1 MALLRGECGMT
12 EKFKPSCVRDRNV
25 ILDDIAY
32 AEMLLKKNPNNEE
45 LKRAIKECED
55 ELSYTKPS
63 LFERIFKR

>member
-1 MALLRGECGMT
+1 MS
-12 EKFKPSCVRDRNV
+12 EKFKPPFVRDRNV

-32 AEMLLKKNPNNEE
+32 AEMCLKHDPDNKELKK
-45 LKRAIKECED
+45 AIKECED